1 MKRLVSKLGALLCAG
16 LFVIPAAGQ
25 QQAPATPVPVD
36 ANAAGETG
44 PAIEAEA
51 MAVLRRM
58 TERLARAERFSVT
71 IRAGYDVVQES
82 GQKVEFGERR
92 TVLLSR
98 PDRLRVEAQLSDG
111 DRRLVVF
118 DGKTITVFDS
128 GENVYAQ
135 LERPGSV
142 DEAVRHVV
150 RDLQVR
156 LPLAM
161 MFVTTLP
168 AELEG
173 RLQSLDYV
181 EEDTLGEVPADHLAG
196 RSEDVDFQI
205 WIPQQGEPL
214 PRRLVITYKNAEGAP
229 QFWAVFSDW
238 DLSPQAS
245 EAKFAFAPP
254 EGAERIPFVVRV
266 PKTGKVAEDK
276 GAQR

>member
-1 MKRLVSKLGALLCAG
+1 MKTLVTKVGALLCAG
-16 LFVIPAAGQ
+16 LFVLPVAGQ
-25 QQAPATPVPVD
+25 QQAPATSGPVGAVTP
-36 ANAAGETG
+36 GETG

-51 MAVLRRM
+51 MAVLMRM
-58 TERLARAERFSVT
+58 TERLAGAERFSVD

-118 DGKTITVFDS
+118 DGKTIRVFDA

-135 LERPGSV
+135 LERPGTV
-142 DEAVRHVV
+142 DEAVRHLV

-156 LPLAM
+156 LPLALM
-161 MFVTTLP
+161 VATTLP
-168 AELEG
+168 AELER

-196 RSEDVDFQI
+196 RTEDVDFQI
-205 WIPQQGEPL
+205 WVPRQGEPL
-214 PRRLVITYKNAEGAP
+214 PRRLVITYKHAEGAP

-238 DLSPQAS
+238 NLSPEVS
-245 EAKFAFAPP
+245 EAKFAFVPP

-266 PKTGKVAEDK
+266 PKTGKVVEER
-276 GAQR
+276 GADR

>member
-161 MFVTTLP
+161 MVVTTLP